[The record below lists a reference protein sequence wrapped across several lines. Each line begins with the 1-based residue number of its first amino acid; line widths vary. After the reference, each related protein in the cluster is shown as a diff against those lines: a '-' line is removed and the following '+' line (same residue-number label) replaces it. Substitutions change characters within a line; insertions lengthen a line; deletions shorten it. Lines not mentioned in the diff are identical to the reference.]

1 MGGFSKLISSL
12 ITCYIVL
19 SSKNTHFWLKK
30 QTNKNPKH
38 VSDKKLK
45 SSLVSE
51 IIVDSWSDF
60 VQSLS
65 HSFISFVTPTNQVK
79 FSFPRSTSGP
89 SCTWKWFWRRAEQ
102 SPLLPRCAVGWHPL
116 PQLYLHIN
124 TGHCAGNALS
134 IRRKTERLFASGMRV
149 DLIWKLI
156 FSVFCC
162 GQYFNLSFLSAKNF
176 PCDCDFP
183 TN

>member
-1 MGGFSKLISSL
+1 MGGFSHTSFSKLISSL
-12 ITCYIVL
+12 ITCYVVL
-19 SSKNTHFWLKK
+19 SSKNGHFWLKK
-30 QTNKNPKH
+30 QTNKTTTPKH

-65 HSFISFVTPTNQVK
+65 HSFVTPTNQVK

-102 SPLLPRCAVGWHPL
+102 SPPLPRCAVGWHPL

-124 TGHCAGNALS
+124 TPTQVTVQETLC
-134 IRRKTERLFASGMRV
+134 RYDRKQDDCLHRVCEWIWFGSLFLVS
-149 DLIWKLI
+149 
-156 FSVFCC
+156 
-162 GQYFNLSFLSAKNF
+162 SAVVS
-176 PCDCDFP
+176 
-183 TN
+183 T